1 MPFHTCGGICTA
13 RFLPAKTRHL
23 QCFDRLVCSPLR
35 IHEAEGLATGVE
47 HQIELTAES
56 LWSEVSGRLRGAL
69 NDTTYGTWFGE
80 AQGLEL
86 DDDRFVLAVP
96 NDFTRDWIEGHFIGL
111 IGAAIRD
118 VTGRERPIE
127 LRVSELLLLPP
138 DPLMNDDSGPLS
150 VEVPLVVERL
160 PPSRPES
167 GGFNSKYTFDSF
179 VIGSSNRFAHAAALA
194 VAEAPAQAYNPLF
207 IYGSTGLGK
216 THLLQAVAQ
225 YVSEHTS
232 ELSVR
237 YITSETFM
245 NDFINSLRDKRIEGF
260 KQRYRTY
267 DVLLI
272 DDVQFFEHKE
282 RIQEEFFHTFNSLYE
297 AGSQIVMS
305 SDRPPRDIAT
315 LEARL
320 RSRFEWGLI
329 TDIQPPDL
337 ETRIA
342 ILRKKVKTD
351 GIHVPDPQV
360 LTFIASRVSTN
371 IRELEGALT
380 RVVAFSSLTGR
391 AMSVELAQDVLKD
404 VFPQGEAAEVSIKR
418 IQDLVAERFNMS
430 LEELCGD
437 KRSQNIVYPRQVAMY
452 LSRELTDS
460 SLPKIGKEFGGRD
473 HTTVIHAT
481 SKIARLIRE
490 DRSVYNLVQEL
501 TARVKQVR

>member
-1 MPFHTCGGICTA
+1 V
-13 RFLPAKTRHL
+13 
-23 QCFDRLVCSPLR
+23 DRP
-35 IHEAEGLATGVE
+35 
-47 HQIELTAES
+47 IELTAES
-56 LWSEVSGRLRGAL
+56 LWNEVAGRLKGAL
-69 NDTTYGTWFGE
+69 NETTYRTWFAE
-80 AQGLEL
+80 AAGAEL
-86 DDDRFVLAVP
+86 SDDAFVLGVP
-96 NDFTRDWIEGHFIGL
+96 NDFTREWIEGHFLGL
-111 IGAAIRD
+111 IGAAVRD
-118 VTGRERPIE
+118 VTGQERRVALSVTERTPADAPI
-127 LRVSELLLLPP
+127 
-138 DPLMNDDSGPLS
+138 PLEAPKRHGAAGSMDSGMNP
-150 VEVPLVVERL
+150 
-160 PPSRPES
+160 
-167 GGFNSKYTFDSF
+167 KYTFDLF

-207 IYGSTGLGK
+207 VYGGTGLGK
-216 THLLQAVAQ
+216 THLMQAIAQ
-225 YVSEHTS
+225 YVAEHS
-232 ELSVR
+232 SDLSVR
-237 YITSETFM
+237 YVTSETFM

-267 DVLLI
+267 DLLLV

-329 TDIQPPDL
+329 TDVQPPDL

-351 GIHVPDPQV
+351 GIHVREPQV
-360 LTFIASRVSTN
+360 LSFIASRISTN

-391 AMSVELAQDVLKD
+391 ALSVELAEDVLKD
-404 VFPQGEAAEVSIKR
+404 VFPQGEAAEVSIHR
-418 IQDLVAERFNMS
+418 IQELVSERFQLTMD
-430 LEELCGD
+430 ELCSD

-460 SLPKIGKEFGGRD
+460 SLPKIGREFGGRD